1 MRGPAETATILLVD
15 DDEGVRDL
23 AYVVLASQG
32 YSVRPVGSAEDAI
45 EVVRR
50 EAAPIHLL
58 LTDVML
64 EGLDGSQLARRLAE
78 LRPGIKVLYM
88 SGYLEDPALAQG
100 KGDGVAFLHKPFTPT
115 GLLQAVKALLA
126 T

>member
-78 LRPGIKVLYM
+78 LRPGIKGWPRARATAWR
-88 SGYLEDPALAQG
+88 SCTSRSRRRGCC
-100 KGDGVAFLHKPFTPT
+100 KP
-115 GLLQAVKALLA
+115 
-126 T
+126 